1 MFRLDKTLLFLAAP
15 LSAMRL
21 LLGGILCLFCLAAT
35 AAASSGP
42 RDLPQSYLFTPAGV
56 LTALKAHS
64 TYQSSLFPIA
74 IRLTPS
80 AGWAGAQWKSGTDY
94 FRGGGPPNFGW
105 VHIGRGTVGVP
116 QGLISIMTAYAHTP
130 SVAATVNTLRT
141 RGHGA
146 TYQATTPVN
155 VGGFSGVQFDGE
167 IVGAKN
173 FDHIG
178 HYFIPFSPKSSAA
191 KYYPDEYGVYGDVFR
206 VIVLDVRGKTL
217 VIYIEHPVASR
228 FSGFLTQANTILQS
242 LRFPV
247 S

>member
-1 MFRLDKTLLFLAAP
+1 MQRST
-15 LSAMRL
+15 STRRV
-21 LLGGILCLFCLAAT
+21 LGGILSLVLLTAT

-42 RDLPQSYLFTPAGV
+42 RDLPQSYLFTAAGR
-56 LTALKAHS
+56 LTALKAHT
-64 TYQSSLFPIA
+64 TYQGSLFPIA
-74 IRLTPS
+74 IRITPS
-80 AGWAGAQWKSGTDY
+80 TGWSGAQWKSGKVY
-94 FRGGGPPNFGW
+94 FHGGGPPNFGW
-105 VHIGRGTVGVP
+105 VHIGHGTTGVP

-146 TYQATTPVN
+146 TYEPTTAIKL
-155 VGGFSGVQFDGE
+155 GGFSGVQFDGK
-167 IVGAKN
+167 IVGVKN

-178 HYFIPFSPKSSAA
+178 HYFIPFSPKSGAA

-206 VIVLDVRGKTL
+206 VIVLDVRSKTV

-228 FSGFLTQANTILQS
+228 FAGFLAQANTLLKS
-242 LRFPV
+242 LKFPG